1 MAKPFK
7 LPKTINGIRLPK
19 TPRKQ
24 ANRFLEK
31 LQGEELEAL
40 IAAVV
45 TAVIAHIASRRQEGE
60 APLGRKLAGALE
72 SHLKH

>member
-19 TPRKQ
+19 ATRKQ

-31 LQGEELEAL
+31 LHGEELEAL

-45 TAVIAHIASRRQEGE
+45 TAVIAHIATRRQEGE
-60 APLGRKLAGALE
+60 ALLKRKLAGVVG

>member
-1 MAKPFK
+1 MAKAFK
-7 LPKTINGIRLPK
+7 LPKKINGFKLPK
-19 TPRKQ
+19 SARKQ
-24 ANRFLEK
+24 ANTLIAR

-45 TAVIAHIASRRQEGE
+45 TAVIAHLAMRGKEGGT
-60 APLGRKLAGALE
+60 PLSHKLAGAVG